1 MKRIP
6 FLLLII
12 IAIFVG
18 CDTLEDNPIT
28 EDKLESAFEYEFNK
42 NVRFYGDELSVHVSL
57 INDTTML
64 VEATMPSEHIPL
76 VGDVIVCPS
85 TASTPKGFLRRVES
99 IDNNLG
105 RLTINTTYAS
115 LTDAFYTLRL
125 EQTCNYAEYVK
136 ELRDSLGN
144 PIPFEI
150 VSSSVMDQPDSTSVD
165 SKANVQTK
173 IQGEVDL
180 KPECIKLNIG
190 NRFFQ
195 GAVYLESHIY
205 IKYDIGFAKINEVSY
220 VIDKKVKLE
229 GKASVSTHEL
239 GKNDYEDDFSFSLLD
254 KSIPAGTPIGPVPFQ
269 FFPSL
274 NFGID
279 LVGNGDLRLE
289 GKVNYIIEDT
299 KNIYSYK
306 NGVEHKEVINNM
318 NKNESWM
325 KMVSLEA
332 EGEFGI
338 QGSIGLEFR
347 LWNGD
352 LLAFGGEGA
361 LWYGMALETGISMSD
376 ESLMLT
382 KPDISVY
389 PKLSASLFVESYVI
403 NNRKHRFEAT
413 VELTLEDFKI
423 RLLPE
428 IKHEEEKTE
437 GKLIIKP
444 TIEPISMIE
453 VSEQGFALFSN
464 KSPDA
469 PVTHQPLPAS
479 TIIDEIPTAPYKDIQ
494 LEPAELT
501 FTLPAETEEE
511 YFVKPYVIADGK
523 CYYGEGEDDRWVDL
537 GLPSGILWAAYNL
550 GATSPEEYG
559 GYYAWGETEVKSS
572 YSVENYKYFIEWI
585 PPYYELAKYT
595 HIGNNI
601 SFTQYDVV
609 TQTWEEGARIAT
621 LTDLKELMNYCSIQK
636 ETLKTIRGYRVF
648 GSNGNSIFIPCAGAY
663 EDDDNELLGYE
674 CYFWTGSAE
683 EDIVYHFSMDEDD
696 CIWDDDCERYYGLPI
711 RGVKEIKANN

>member
-1 MKRIP
+1 
-6 FLLLII
+6 
-12 IAIFVG
+12 
-18 CDTLEDNPIT
+18 
-28 EDKLESAFEYEFNK
+28 
-42 NVRFYGDELSVHVSL
+42 
-57 INDTTML
+57 
-64 VEATMPSEHIPL
+64 
-76 VGDVIVCPS
+76 
-85 TASTPKGFLRRVES
+85 
-99 IDNNLG
+99 
-105 RLTINTTYAS
+105 
-115 LTDAFYTLRL
+115 
-125 EQTCNYAEYVK
+125 
-136 ELRDSLGN
+136 
-144 PIPFEI
+144 
-150 VSSSVMDQPDSTSVD
+150 
-165 SKANVQTK
+165 
-173 IQGEVDL
+173 
-180 KPECIKLNIG
+180 
-190 NRFFQ
+190 
-195 GAVYLESHIY
+195 
-205 IKYDIGFAKINEVSY
+205 
-220 VIDKKVKLE
+220 
-229 GKASVSTHEL
+229 
-239 GKNDYEDDFSFSLLD
+239 
-254 KSIPAGTPIGPVPFQ
+254 
-269 FFPSL
+269 
-274 NFGID
+274 
-279 LVGNGDLRLE
+279 
-289 GKVNYIIEDT
+289 
-299 KNIYSYK
+299 
-306 NGVEHKEVINNM
+306 
-318 NKNESWM
+318 M

-464 KSPDA
+464 KSPDT

-559 GYYAWGETEVKSS
+559 GYYAWGEVTPKQ
-572 YSVENYKYFIEWI
+572 
-585 PPYYELAKYT
+585 KYT
-595 HIGNNI
+595 ASNYLHYTKENGEYSGIFIGNDI
-601 SFTQYDVV
+601 SGTEYDAAHVNW
-609 TQTWEEGARIAT
+609 QNGARMPNKSEAE
-621 LTDLKELMNYCSIQK
+621 ELVKYCSWNYY
-636 ETLKTIRGYRVF
+636 TYNGVRGCLIT
-648 GSNGNSIFIPCAGAY
+648 GPNNNSIFLPFARAFYQNQLWNDPLDIAA
-663 EDDDNELLGYE
+663 
-674 CYFWTGSAE
+674 FWTSQPYNYYRDTYAT
-683 EDIVYHFSMDEDD
+683 VCSCAQDEG
-696 CIWDDDCERYYGLPI
+696 WQYGIGGEVKFIGLSI
-711 RGVKEIKANN
+711 RAVKNK

>member
-1 MKRIP
+1 
-6 FLLLII
+6 
-12 IAIFVG
+12 
-18 CDTLEDNPIT
+18 
-28 EDKLESAFEYEFNK
+28 
-42 NVRFYGDELSVHVSL
+42 
-57 INDTTML
+57 
-64 VEATMPSEHIPL
+64 
-76 VGDVIVCPS
+76 
-85 TASTPKGFLRRVES
+85 
-99 IDNNLG
+99 
-105 RLTINTTYAS
+105 
-115 LTDAFYTLRL
+115 
-125 EQTCNYAEYVK
+125 
-136 ELRDSLGN
+136 
-144 PIPFEI
+144 
-150 VSSSVMDQPDSTSVD
+150 
-165 SKANVQTK
+165 
-173 IQGEVDL
+173 
-180 KPECIKLNIG
+180 
-190 NRFFQ
+190 
-195 GAVYLESHIY
+195 
-205 IKYDIGFAKINEVSY
+205 
-220 VIDKKVKLE
+220 
-229 GKASVSTHEL
+229 
-239 GKNDYEDDFSFSLLD
+239 
-254 KSIPAGTPIGPVPFQ
+254 
-269 FFPSL
+269 
-274 NFGID
+274 
-279 LVGNGDLRLE
+279 
-289 GKVNYIIEDT
+289 
-299 KNIYSYK
+299 
-306 NGVEHKEVINNM
+306 
-318 NKNESWM
+318 M

-464 KSPDA
+464 KSPDT

-559 GYYAWGETEVKSS
+559 GYYAWGETEEKSS
-572 YSVENYKYFIEWI
+572 YSMSNYNLYD
-585 PPYYELAKYT
+585 L
-595 HIGNNI
+595 NI
-601 SFTQYDVV
+601 DISGTSYDVA
-609 TQTWEEGARIAT
+609 TQKWGGGARIPS
-621 LTDLKELMNYCSIQK
+621 LKDFKELLSNCSWYDSFYNG
-636 ETLKTIRGYRVF
+636 IRGYYAD
-648 GSNGNSIFIPCAGAY
+648 GPNGNKIFFPLTGYKMHESARDKNYAG
-663 EDDDNELLGYE
+663 
-674 CYFWTGSAE
+674 YFWSSTPNGDLAYILEIFSE
-683 EDIVYHFSMDEDD
+683 EGLDETDYFYCD
-696 CIWDDDCERYYGLPI
+696 VDKDYGMTI
-711 RGVKEIKANN
+711 RPVKDMH